1 MLPTIKSRSF
11 ILRPFRKGD
20 EISLQRNINDKAVYR
35 YTLRIPYPYTIRNAN
50 EWVKSSIVKYKKKH
64 SEVQFAIV
72 IKSEVVG
79 GIGFRDIK
87 NQRAE
92 IGYWLAKKNW
102 GRGIMTQAVKLVCK
116 FGFLQLGLRRVY
128 AAVFANNKASARVL
142 EKSGFK
148 YDGRIKRHYKK
159 DGRLIDALMYAK
171 VKKVK

>member
-1 MLPTIKSRSF
+1 MLPTIKSKPF

-20 EISLQRNINDKAVYR
+20 ESSLQKNINDKAVYR
-35 YTLRIPYPYTIRNAN
+35 YTLRIPYPYTIGNAN
-50 EWVKSSIVKYKKKH
+50 EWVKSSIAKYKKKH
-64 SEVQFAIV
+64 SEVRFAIV

-116 FGFLQLGLRRVY
+116 FGFQKLGLRRIY